1 MIVFLNMNR
10 LHKKALILR
19 QEGKSYGEISKITNI
34 PKSTLSSW
42 LNGVVL
48 SKESQERINKKA
60 HKTSLDGLIKRNK
73 QQTVS
78 AQNNAK
84 NIRELAMKTIK
95 EISNDNLLLIGVSLY
110 WAEGYKRLKIRN
122 GKEIT
127 SHIIGFTNSDPDMVL
142 AFIIFLKK
150 ILEVPQEK
158 IFVEM
163 RLFSHLDARDTLLYW
178 MDITGLSETQFKK
191 TDVSV

>member
-1 MIVFLNMNR
+1 
-10 LHKKALILR
+10 
-19 QEGKSYGEISKITNI
+19 
-34 PKSTLSSW
+34 
-42 LNGVVL
+42 
-48 SKESQERINKKA
+48 
-60 HKTSLDGLIKRNK
+60 
-73 QQTVS
+73 
-78 AQNNAK
+78 
-84 NIRELAMKTIK
+84 MKTIK

>member
-1 MIVFLNMNR
+1 MNR

-73 QQTVS
+73 QQPVS